1 MYTLATQVHLW
12 TFITS
17 TLAERTRNKWT
28 EKTRQKQSFLNVCCC
43 GKLSRRGK
51 RRKNGMIRNTHIYAK
66 KILCVPV
73 NSLEDK
79 SKVALVIQIKQETRN
94 EYSEPFLILLNAT
107 ILQQSSSRSWHFFP
121 LIINTH
127 RFTYLAT
134 DIGVFH
140 TNTDYSTHTH
150 HLLVNNTKKK
160 NIYTQSKVTYWH
172 FYITILKSVETRK
185 HSQLSVLLFK
195 QMRKYFPKLFFS
207 SLLMNVKQCK
217 P

>member
-1 MYTLATQVHLW
+1 MCKFELGESQHQHTLTINYKALTTSAEHDVHMYTLATQVHLW

-17 TLAERTRNKWT
+17 TLAERTRDKWT

-66 KILCVPV
+66 KILRVPV

-107 ILQQSSSRSWHFFP
+107 ILQQSSSHSWHFSP
-121 LIINTH
+121 
-127 RFTYLAT
+127 
-134 DIGVFH
+134 
-140 TNTDYSTHTH
+140 
-150 HLLVNNTKKK
+150 
-160 NIYTQSKVTYWH
+160 
-172 FYITILKSVETRK
+172 
-185 HSQLSVLLFK
+185 
-195 QMRKYFPKLFFS
+195 
-207 SLLMNVKQCK
+207 
-217 P
+217 